1 VKMFQSEM
9 TNVGH
14 VGEKLGLRYEMVH
27 SSVRSVCSSVNR

>member
-14 VGEKLGLRYEMVH
+14 MGEKLGLRYKMVH

>member
-9 TNVGH
+9 MNVGH

-27 SSVRSVCSSVNR
+27 SSVRSICSSVNR